1 LKYLDKQEHNMNISL
16 TRRQQEIYDYLK
28 ENLDQ
33 FDQPPTLNELCD
45 ALGLSSRGS
54 MHKQIHALV
63 DAGLIEP
70 MNNLRRGIR
79 LSNTATDYAAS
90 DNASQNQIPM
100 MGYIAAGRPIEAI
113 ENPEAVEVPPNLR
126 SDKPCY
132 VLQVK
137 GESMID
143 EGILDGDWVVI
154 EQKNSARNGEIVVA
168 LVDNSDATLKRIEQK
183 PGEVILHPANE
194 SMQPMHYQPDQVQ
207 IQGVLVGQMRSYR

>member
-1 LKYLDKQEHNMNISL
+1 MTVTL

-28 ENLDQ
+28 TNLDH
-33 FDQPPTLNELCD
+33 FDQAPTLTELCD

-54 MHKQIHALV
+54 MHKQIQALV
-63 DAGLIEP
+63 DAGLVEP
-70 MNNLRRGIR
+70 MHNQRRGIR
-79 LSNTATDYAAS
+79 LTDTEAAN
-90 DNASQNQIPM
+90 DNELPL
-100 MGYIAAGRPIEAI
+100 MGFIAAGRPIEAI
-113 ENPEAVEVPPNLR
+113 ENPENIQVPPTLR

-132 VLQVK
+132 VLQVQ

-154 EQKNSARNGEIVVA
+154 EQKDTARNGEIVVA

-183 PGEVILHPANE
+183 PGEVILHPANATM
-194 SMQPMHYQPDQVQ
+194 SPMHYHPDQVK

>member
-1 LKYLDKQEHNMNISL
+1 MTGTL

-28 ENLDQ
+28 NNAHRFEHA
-33 FDQPPTLNELCD
+33 PTLTELCD

-54 MHKQIHALV
+54 MHKQIQALI

-70 MNNLRRGIR
+70 MNNQRRGIR
-79 LSNTATDYAAS
+79 LAEQPEAAN
-90 DNASQNQIPM
+90 DNEIPL
-100 MGYIAAGRPIEAI
+100 MGYIAAGRPIEAM
-113 ENPEAVEVPPNLR
+113 ENPENMFVPPDLR
-126 SDKPCY
+126 TEKPCY

-154 EQKNSARNGEIVVA
+154 EQRDTARNGEIVVA

-194 SMQPMHYQPDQVQ
+194 SMSPMHFHPDQIK

>member
-1 LKYLDKQEHNMNISL
+1 MSVSL

-28 ENLDQ
+28 ENLNQ
-33 FDQPPTLNELCD
+33 FEQAPTLNELCD

-54 MHKQIHALV
+54 MHKQIQALV

-70 MNNLRRGIR
+70 MNNQRRGIR
-79 LSNTATDYAAS
+79 LAQQEEHD
-90 DNASQNQIPM
+90 DNDLPL

-113 ENPEAVEVPPNLR
+113 ENPENVQVPPTLR
-126 SDKPCY
+126 SDRPCY

-137 GESMID
+137 GESMIE

-154 EQKNSARNGEIVVA
+154 EQKDTARNGEIVVA
-168 LVDNSDATLKRIEQK
+168 LVENSDATLKRIEQK
-183 PGEVILHPANE
+183 PGEVILHPANA
-194 SMQPMHYQPDQVQ
+194 SMSPMHFHPDQVK

>member
-1 LKYLDKQEHNMNISL
+1 MQATL

-28 ENLDQ
+28 DNLSN
-33 FDQPPTLNELCD
+33 FDQAPTLNELCD

-54 MHKQIHALV
+54 MHKQIHALIE
-63 DAGLIEP
+63 AGLVEP
-70 MNNLRRGIR
+70 MNNQRRGIR
-79 LSNTATDYAAS
+79 LVEQHQPAQSAAND
-90 DNASQNQIPM
+90 DNHIPM
-100 MGYIAAGRPIEAI
+100 MGSIAAGRPIEAI
-113 ENPEAVEVPPNLR
+113 ENPEQMLVPPSLR
-126 SDKPCY
+126 SDRPCY
-132 VLQVK
+132 VLQVT

-154 EQKNSARNGEIVVA
+154 EQRDTARNGEIVVA

-194 SMQPMHYQPDQVQ
+194 TMSPMHYHPDQVK

>member
-1 LKYLDKQEHNMNISL
+1 MSISL

-28 ENLDQ
+28 DNLDQ

-45 ALGLSSRGS
+45 ALGMSSRGS

-70 MNNLRRGIR
+70 MNNQRRGIR
-79 LSNTATDYAAS
+79 LTARASAEAANDH
-90 DNASQNQIPM
+90 DNSNQIPM

-113 ENPEAVEVPPNLR
+113 ENPENLEVPPTLR

-154 EQKNSARNGEIVVA
+154 EQKNTARNGEIVVA
-168 LVDNSDATLKRIEQK
+168 LVENSDATLKRIEQK

-194 SMQPMHYQPDQVQ
+194 TMQPMHYHPDQVK

>member
-1 LKYLDKQEHNMNISL
+1 MSISL

-28 ENLDQ
+28 ENLPSY
-33 FDQPPTLNELCD
+33 DQPPTLNELCD

-54 MHKQIHALV
+54 MHKQIHALI
-63 DAGLIEP
+63 DAGLVEP

-79 LSNTATDYAAS
+79 LKSSPATSPTTSLPKQTLEEPAAN
-90 DNASQNQIPM
+90 DNQLPM

-113 ENPEAVEVPPNLR
+113 ETPENMDVPPPLR
-126 SDKPCY
+126 SEKPCY

-137 GESMID
+137 GDSMID

-154 EQKNSARNGEIVVA
+154 EQKDTARNGEIVVA

-194 SMQPMHYQPDQVQ
+194 TMSPMHFLPDQVK
-207 IQGVLVGQMRSYR
+207 IQGVLVGQMRSYK

>member
-1 LKYLDKQEHNMNISL
+1 MSISL
-16 TRRQQEIYDYLK
+16 TRRQQEIFDYLK
-28 ENLDQ
+28 DNLDQ
-33 FDQPPTLNELCD
+33 FEQPPTLNELCD

-70 MNNLRRGIR
+70 MNNQRRGIR
-79 LSNTATDYAAS
+79 LSAQAIHEAAN
-90 DNASQNQIPM
+90 DNELPM
-100 MGYIAAGRPIEAI
+100 MGFIAAGRPIEAI
-113 ENPEAVEVPPNLR
+113 ENPENLEVPPTLR

-154 EQKNSARNGEIVVA
+154 EQKDTARNGEIVVA
-168 LVDNSDATLKRIEQK
+168 LVENSDATLKRIEQK

-194 SMQPMHYQPDQVQ
+194 TMEPMHYHPDQVK

>member
-1 LKYLDKQEHNMNISL
+1 MTATL

-28 ENLDQ
+28 ENLHK
-33 FDQPPTLNELCD
+33 FDQAPTLNELCD

-54 MHKQIHALV
+54 MHKQIQALI
-63 DAGLIEP
+63 DAGLVEP
-70 MNNLRRGIR
+70 MNNQRRGIR
-79 LSNTATDYAAS
+79 LAQAEDHDENDL
-90 DNASQNQIPM
+90 PL

-113 ENPEAVEVPPNLR
+113 ENPENVMVPPNLR
-126 SDKPCY
+126 TERPCY
-132 VLQVK
+132 VLQVQ

-154 EQKNSARNGEIVVA
+154 EQRSTARNGEIVVA
-168 LVDNSDATLKRIEQK
+168 LVDNSDATLKRIEQQ

-194 SMQPMHYQPDQVQ
+194 NMSSMHYHPDQVK

>member
-1 LKYLDKQEHNMNISL
+1 MSVTL

-28 ENLDQ
+28 ENLDKFEQ
-33 FDQPPTLNELCD
+33 APTLNELCD

-63 DAGLIEP
+63 DAGLVEP
-70 MNNLRRGIR
+70 MNNQRRGIR
-79 LSNTATDYAAS
+79 LTESVNDDHHS
-90 DNASQNQIPM
+90 ENEIPM

-113 ENPEAVEVPPNLR
+113 ENPENVEVPPTLR

-154 EQKNSARNGEIVVA
+154 EQKNTARNGEIVVA
-168 LVDNSDATLKRIEQK
+168 LVENADATLKRIEQK

-194 SMQPMHYQPDQVQ
+194 TMSSMHYHPDQVK

>member
-1 LKYLDKQEHNMNISL
+1 MSASL

-28 ENLDQ
+28 ENLGK
-33 FDQPPTLNELCD
+33 FDQAPTLTELCD

-54 MHKQIHALV
+54 MHKQVQALI
-63 DAGLIEP
+63 DAGLVEP
-70 MNNLRRGIR
+70 MHNQRRGIR
-79 LSNTATDYAAS
+79 LAENTD
-90 DNASQNQIPM
+90 DNENEIPLL
-100 MGYIAAGRPIEAI
+100 GFIAAGKPIEAI
-113 ENPEAVEVPPNLR
+113 ENPENMQVPPTLR

-154 EQKNSARNGEIVVA
+154 EQKNTARNGEIVVA
-168 LVDNSDATLKRIEQK
+168 LIEDADATLKRIEQK
-183 PGEVILHPANE
+183 PNEVILHPANQ
-194 SMQPMHYQPDQVQ
+194 SMAAMHYHPDQVK